1 MVPYRARKI
10 CLGEY
15 EFYMY
20 SCYWYYVGDKSECV
34 SAEECVT
41 RIGEYAYYEQKICVL
56 ARPANDEDFMKVADY
71 IWSCKYEIDGGRI
84 DRVLLYAGDT
94 AVCVS
99 EAMCYFGWPNGVRS
113 SFRGFFDKQWC
124 ISR

>member
-1 MVPYRARKI
+1 M
-10 CLGEY
+10 
-15 EFYMY
+15 
-20 SCYWYYVGDKSECV
+20 

-41 RIGEYAYYEQKICVL
+41 RIGGYAYYEQKICVL